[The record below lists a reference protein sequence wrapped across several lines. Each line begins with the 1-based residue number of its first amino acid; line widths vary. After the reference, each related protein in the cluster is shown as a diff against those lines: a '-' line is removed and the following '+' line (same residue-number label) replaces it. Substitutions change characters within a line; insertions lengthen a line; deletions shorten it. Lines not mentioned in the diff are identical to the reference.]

1 MINGKIPPLLQLFLI
16 LLNVQGVS
24 HHRSSKETPR
34 GQEEVGFLNP
44 KTLDDVQEFQKLLH
58 TASLGEAKRLLELF
72 DSIREIRN
80 ESDDPEK
87 IENRRIHLETIEKGQ
102 YHPGIG
108 WVWKG
113 NIVPEPAATTAFY
126 ERRHKIIANGAWN
139 AKRNG
144 WEYHG
149 HFFGIWD

>member
-24 HHRSSKETPR
+24 HQRSSKETPR

-87 IENRRIHLETIEKGQ
+87 IENRRIHLET
-102 YHPGIG
+102 
-108 WVWKG
+108 
-113 NIVPEPAATTAFY
+113 N
-126 ERRHKIIANGAWN
+126 
-139 AKRNG
+139 
-144 WEYHG
+144 
-149 HFFGIWD
+149 